1 MGKVCAILTLL
12 ALGLSCFVPRI
23 LHAAAV
29 PVCCVCSGCP
39 TAATICVLPPA
50 GDTAPDSVGNG
61 GAAGVP
67 MMSACEIP
75 CNGCAS
81 VQFVLQ
87 SCSDVLQCQQPVHA
101 PATSHRVLLALGV
114 GLAAYGV
121 SATQRAR
128 RRLRDR
134 RFNSPAA

>member
-1 MGKVCAILTLL
+1 MGRVRAILTLL
-12 ALGLSCFVPRI
+12 ALGSSCFVPRT

-39 TAATICVLPPA
+39 AAATICVLPPA
-50 GDTAPDSVGNG
+50 GDTAPDSAGNG
-61 GAAGVP
+61 GAAGPV
-67 MMSACEIP
+67 MSACDIA
-75 CNGCAS
+75 CKGCAS
-81 VQFVLQ
+81 SQFVMQ
-87 SCSDVLQCQQPVHA
+87 SCSDLLQCQQPVHA

-121 SATQRAR
+121 SAAQRAR